1 MHLLIHF
8 FKTTSKQFLYFFST
22 FIKIIIFTLF
32 LLLYFSPSYFYFCK
46 NKVKKVK
53 APSKKK
59 VKAPA
64 PSPLGMSPP
73 APPTGAPGSS
83 LLPALTPGPAQIFF
97 HSTRPT
103 HLQAQI
109 TARPHLDKLRLSF
122 FFSTDLCHFLCPF
135 FLFVLIGGF
144 VG

>member
-64 PSPLGMSPP
+64 PSPLGLSPP
-73 APPTGAPGSS
+73 APPTGAPGPSV
-83 LLPALTPGPAQIFF
+83 LPASTPGPAQNDDVSLSLFF
-97 HSTRPT
+97 ALLLTHVNIHSIR
-103 HLQAQI
+103 
-109 TARPHLDKLRLSF
+109 RRLAPIS
-122 FFSTDLCHFLCPF
+122 
-135 FLFVLIGGF
+135 LFTGL
-144 VG
+144 